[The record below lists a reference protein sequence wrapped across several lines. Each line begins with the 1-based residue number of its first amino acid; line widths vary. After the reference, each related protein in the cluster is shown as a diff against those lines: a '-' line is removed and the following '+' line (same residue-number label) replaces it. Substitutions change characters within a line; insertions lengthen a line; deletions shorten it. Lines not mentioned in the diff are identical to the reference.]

1 MATDKEKKDKMVE
14 RAIAADASRVSLFSW
29 EERTYNAVDAGS
41 VKKIIPTLKGSPV
54 TWKRV
59 KNKYPASGSKSSLKI
74 DETMDS
80 LK

>member
-1 MATDKEKKDKMVE
+1 MVE
-14 RAIAADASRVSLFSW
+14 RAIAADASLVSLFSW

-41 VKKIIPTLKGSPV
+41 VKKIIPTLKGRSL

-59 KNKYPASGSKSSLKI
+59 KKKYPVNGSRSSLKI
-74 DETMDS
+74 DETTDS